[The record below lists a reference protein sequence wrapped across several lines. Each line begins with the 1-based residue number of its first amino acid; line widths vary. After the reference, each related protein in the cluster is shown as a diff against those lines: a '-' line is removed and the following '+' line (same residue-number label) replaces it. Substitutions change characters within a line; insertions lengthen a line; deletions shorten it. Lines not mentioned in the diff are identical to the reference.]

1 MTGKNRWLRATM
13 EATGEACE
21 VVAVYELGPDGK
33 ALGDPRLVLGDG
45 QALRRI
51 ATGRFQT
58 RKGMIVVSAGPESP

>member
-45 QALRRI
+45 QPLRRV
-51 ATGRFQT
+51 ARGRYQT
-58 RKGMIVVSAGPESP
+58 RKGMIVVSTDPDAP